1 MGRTYDLTNVEET
14 QWINAVGQHTVKV
27 LSVTAGKTSNQNAT
41 EKVVFADKDG
51 FQITDEFVC
60 TDRALYRMK
69 LFTKALK
76 LPTVTDTDQWVGRY
90 VKINTVIEKYPKADG
105 NTGEKLVI
113 KSYEPSSL
121 TNSGV
126 PVEVVDAKGN
136 QIPEIDVN
144 DEEIGF

>member
-1 MGRTYDLTNVEET
+1 MGRKYDLTNVEET
-14 QWINAVGQHTVKV
+14 QWINTVGQHTVKV
-27 LSVTAGKTSNQNAT
+27 LSVTAGKTNNNNNL

-51 FQITDEFVC
+51 FQITDEFVV
-60 TDRALYRMK
+60 TDKALYRMK

-76 LPTVTDTDQWVGRY
+76 LQTVTDTDQWVGRY
-90 VKINTVIEKYPKADG
+90 VKINTAKETYQKQDG
-105 NTGEKLVI
+105 STGEKLVI

-136 QIPEIDVN
+136 QIPEIDIIE
-144 DEEIGF
+144 DQIPF